1 MTIAAT
7 TTCEN
12 TSTAAVKSTAMAVR
26 SRLPRPL
33 SAIATRVGYISQF
46 AFANAF
52 KRVFDRSPGRYRETA
67 RLAPPEEA
75 FGPASAG
82 H

>member
-12 TSTAAVKSTAMAVR
+12 TSTAAVKSTATAVQT
-26 SRLPRPL
+26 RLRRPL
-33 SAIATRVGYISQF
+33 SAIAPRVGYTSKS

-52 KRVFDRSPGRYRETA
+52 KRGFDRPPGRCRERA
-67 RLAPPEEA
+67 RLDPPEEA